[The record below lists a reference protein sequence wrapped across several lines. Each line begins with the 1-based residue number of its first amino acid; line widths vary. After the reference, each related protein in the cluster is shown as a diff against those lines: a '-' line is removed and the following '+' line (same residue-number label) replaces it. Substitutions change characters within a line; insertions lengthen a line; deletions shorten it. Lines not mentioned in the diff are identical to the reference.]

1 MPVALL
7 FRLFPLTALL
17 GVAALAFAG
26 CSAPSSPL
34 NVLVLVGDTVRRDA
48 LGAYGAGPDRT
59 PTLDIL
65 ASRGTTFE
73 SASAQSSWTQ
83 PSVASFLTSRWPHEV
98 TRWDDLPIRLHP
110 GAPTLAEVFRSA
122 GYKTAGF
129 SANVLV
135 NNDNGFAR
143 GFDEFWAPPTEAS
156 MWTDAL
162 ATANRVADWLRDHQE
177 VPFLAYVQFIDP
189 HSPYCPP
196 ERRPRDPAT
205 PVPGDMSRSFFGE
218 DPLPNPER
226 LAEWRSLYAEEI
238 ALVDHGVAR
247 VLAALSP
254 EVRRRTLVVFLSDHG
269 EEFMEHDF
277 LGHGTTVYEELIG
290 VPLIVAGPGVPPDL
304 RVKDPV
310 ALVDLLPTLVA
321 LANIDPGAVGREWRG
336 IDLSPAFAGRVLPRL
351 RWLLAETH
359 HYGPLRVSLR
369 RGPLKAVFFNRGN
382 QAPPPVDDALI
393 GEARVR
399 ALHPTEAVFDLER
412 DPLETRNLAATEAA
426 QAPLRMARDVLLR
439 TFADSVPG
447 RWVAVRGAGTGGRL
461 VGRIR
466 YSSPLERL
474 VPLFPRPGETISF
487 SDRYVDVSLVD
498 DGSLRAWLAPAPEE
512 PGVVE
517 AEFMSGDLSIRR
529 MADRQGLASAT
540 GWVTWQTRAALQAPA
555 VPATEEV
562 EEQQRRLRALGYL
575 R

>member
-1 MPVALL
+1 MAFSCRLL
-7 FRLFPLTALL
+7 PLTLL
-17 GVAALAFAG
+17 LAVAGLAIAG
-26 CSAPSSPL
+26 CAAPSPPL

-48 LGAYGAGPDRT
+48 LGAFGAGPGRT
-59 PTLDIL
+59 PTLDLL
-65 ASRGTTFE
+65 ASEGATFE

-98 TRWDDLPIRLHP
+98 TRWDDLPIRLHS

-135 NNDNGFAR
+135 NSDNGFAR

-156 MWTDAL
+156 MWTDAIS
-162 ATANRVADWLRDHQE
+162 TANRVVDWLQTHNG

-196 ERRPRDPAT
+196 DRRPRDPAT

-218 DPLPNPER
+218 DPLPSPER

-247 VLAALSP
+247 VLGALSP
-254 EVRRRTLVVFLSDHG
+254 EVRRRTLIVFLSDHG
-269 EEFMEHDF
+269 EEFMEHAF
-277 LGHGTTVYEELIG
+277 LGHGTTVYEELVG
-290 VPLIVAGPGVPPDL
+290 VPLIVAGPGIPPAL
-304 RVKDPV
+304 RVKEPV
-310 ALVDLLPTLVA
+310 ALVDLVPTLVA
-321 LANIDPGAVGREWRG
+321 LADVDPGAIGREWRG
-336 IDLSPAFAGRVLPRL
+336 IDLSPAFAGRALPRL

-382 QAPPPVDDALI
+382 QAPPPVDDGLV

-399 ALHPTEAVFDLER
+399 ALHPIEALFDLEQ
-412 DPLETRNLAATEAA
+412 DPHESRNLAETDAA

-439 TFADSVPG
+439 TFADSIPG

-461 VGRIR
+461 VGRVR
-466 YSSPLERL
+466 YSLPLERL
-474 VPLFPRPGETISF
+474 VPFFPRPGERISF
-487 SDRYVDVSLVD
+487 SERQVDVSLVD

-512 PGVVE
+512 PAVIE
-517 AEFMSGDLSIRR
+517 ADFASGEVPIRR
-529 MADRQGLASAT
+529 VADRQGLASAT
-540 GWVTWQTRAALQAPA
+540 GWVTWQARATPHAAA
-555 VPATEEV
+555 VPATAEV